1 MEYHAA
7 VLMSKGTRTIAAGAF
22 LSLGLLAA
30 CSGKAVD
37 PPAGSA
43 AGSRAAQ
50 PVASHA
56 VADRPEQAQG
66 TVLETMDAGNYTY
79 VRVKTATS
87 EIWAAASPFKVAVG
101 DQVVVP
107 LDSPMANFH
116 SPSLNRDFDLI
127 YFAAAITR
135 AGEAAPSGPPHPSA
149 TEGAQMTERIS
160 PAPGGT
166 SIADIW
172 ANRASLGGKSVTVR
186 GKVVK
191 FNGAI
196 LGVNWL
202 HIQDGSG
209 SAKDGTNDLT
219 ITSTGGAN
227 VGDVVTVTGPV
238 SLDKDFGAGY
248 AYAVMIEKAT
258 VIVK

>member
-1 MEYHAA
+1 MTH
-7 VLMSKGTRTIAAGAF
+7 SRTIAAATL
-22 LSLGLLAA
+22 LSLGILTA
-30 CSGKAVD
+30 CSSKAPD
-37 PPAGSA
+37 QAGGAASAGSI
-43 AGSRAAQ
+43 AGQ

-56 VADRPEQAQG
+56 VADSGPRAEG
-66 TVLETMDAGNYTY
+66 TVLETMNSGNYTY

-107 LDSPMANFH
+107 LDNPMEKFH

-127 YFAAAITR
+127 YFAPAITR
-135 AGEAAPSGPPHPSA
+135 PGESAPGPPQHPPA
-149 TEGAQMTERIS
+149 TEVAQVTEKIA

-166 SIADIW
+166 TVADIW
-172 ANRASLGGKSVTVR
+172 ANRKSLGGKSVTVR

-191 FNGAI
+191 FNSAI

-219 ITSTGGAN
+219 ITSAGGAN

-238 SLDKDFGAGY
+238 TLDKDFGAGY
-248 AYAVMIEKAT
+248 AYAVIIEKAT
-258 VIVK
+258 VVVK